1 MKICFITYDINQV
14 GGIEQVISILS
25 RQFAERF
32 QWNIDILSLYSSST
46 DAFFDVND
54 RVQVIHGKADGVEAG
69 KQFMRKHLLEG
80 ETHYDVI
87 LTFHMFISD
96 EMARI
101 AGKLPKGT
109 KWAATEHNSVS
120 YYTWKR
126 KLLNFFVYH
135 RADALVVLSEVS
147 ARYYR
152 KHGLRSVTVL
162 PNAVSFE
169 TEEAST
175 LDQKQMVSIGRM
187 EPVKGYDRLI
197 AAFALASEQNHDWK
211 LRMVGDGSLRKELE
225 KKAEASG
232 AGGQIVFPGY
242 RKDVRGELLNSSLL
256 VISSEH
262 ECFPVTALEAMEC
275 GVPVL
280 SFDIPEICEM
290 DGKSGAMAFA
300 EQENV
305 ESMAE
310 QMREL
315 MNHPMQLQKM
325 GRAAKK
331 RAAAYHVDDIG
342 DRWKTFLMEL
352 CSR

>member
-32 QWNIDILSLYSSST
+32 GWNVDILSLCSSGT

-54 RVQVIHGKADGVEAG
+54 RVQVIHGKADDVEAG
-69 KQFMRKHLLEG
+69 KQFMKKHLLEG
-80 ETHYDVI
+80 WTRYDVI

-109 KWAATEHNSVS
+109 KWVATEHNSVS

-147 ARYYR
+147 AGYYR
-152 KHGLRSVTVL
+152 KLGLHHVTVL

-169 TEEAST
+169 TDEAST

-197 AAFALASEQNHDWK
+197 EAFALASRQNRNWK
-211 LRMVGDGSLRKELE
+211 LRMVGDGSLKKKLE
-225 KKAEASG
+225 QKAEALR
-232 AGGQIVFPGY
+232 AGSQIIFPGY
-242 RKDVRGELLNSSLL
+242 QKNVRGELLNSSLL

-280 SFDIPEICEM
+280 SFAIPEIREM
-290 DGKSGAMAFA
+290 DGKSGAMAFV
-300 EQENV
+300 EQGNV
-305 ESMAE
+305 EAMAE
-310 QMREL
+310 KMREL
-315 MNHPMQLQKM
+315 MENPARLQEM

-331 RAAAYHVDDIG
+331 RAKAYHVDGIG
-342 DRWKTFLMEL
+342 DRWKTFLTEL
-352 CSR
+352 GSR

>member
-32 QWNIDILSLYSSST
+32 QWKIDILSLYSSST
-46 DAFFDVND
+46 DAFFAVND
-54 RVQVIHGKADGVEAG
+54 QVQVIHGRADGVEAG
-69 KQFMRKHLLEG
+69 KQFMRTHLLEG
-80 ETHYDVI
+80 KTHYDVI

-101 AGKLPKGT
+101 TGKLPAGT

-126 KLLNFFVYH
+126 KLLNFFVYR

-147 ARYYR
+147 AGYYR
-152 KHGLRSVTVL
+152 KHGLRHVAVL

-169 TEEAST
+169 TDEASA
-175 LDQKQMVSIGRM
+175 LDQKRMVSIGRM

-197 AAFALASEQNHDWK
+197 EAFAIASEQNRDWK
-211 LRMVGDGSLRKELE
+211 LSMVGDGSLKKELE
-225 KKAEASG
+225 KKAKESH

-242 RKDVRGELLNSSLL
+242 RKNVRGELLNSSLL

-280 SFDIPEICEM
+280 SFAIPEICEM

-300 EQENV
+300 EQGNV
-305 ESMAE
+305 KEMAE
-310 QMREL
+310 KMQEL
-315 MNHPMQLQKM
+315 MNSQTRLQEM

-331 RAAAYHVDDIG
+331 RAKAYHVDDIG
-342 DRWKTFLMEL
+342 DRWKTFLTEL